1 MKRFTLDSID
11 VQKCIDAL
19 LADEPGSLVKVLKEI
34 EQKTGKRIYRS
45 KPANNNKPAKKRV
58 RRGVGSY

>member
-1 MKRFTLDSID
+1 MMKRFTLDSID

-45 KPANNNKPAKKRV
+45 KPANKPAKKRV